1 MTTYT
6 LHIDEQTFAVEIG
19 TIQGNEAQVTVNQ
32 IPYTVT
38 IDSSGQVRPEN
49 VTRIADPLPRASAP
63 PAPAKPAASKP
74 AVSKSTNGA
83 KVTAPLPGKLL
94 SLLVKAGDP
103 VLAGQV
109 VAVIEAMKMEN
120 DIQSPLDGTVKEVR
134 AATGA
139 DLATGD
145 LIMVIG

>member
-19 TIQGNEAQVTVNQ
+19 IIQGNEAQVTVNQ

-38 IDSSGQVRPEN
+38 IDSSGQVRPEA
-49 VTRIADPLPRASAP
+49 VTRIADPVPASVSP
-63 PAPAKPAASKP
+63 PAAAKTTSKP
-74 AVSKSTNGA
+74 APSKSTNGV

-134 AATGA
+134 AAAGA

>member
-6 LHIDEQTFAVEIG
+6 FCIDDQTFSVEIG
-19 TIQGNEAQVTVNQ
+19 SVQGNLAQVTVNQ

-38 IDSSGQVRPEN
+38 IDTPGQVRSEA
-49 VTRIADPLPRASAP
+49 VTRIADPMPTAV
-63 PAPAKPAASKP
+63 PAKPVPKPAASKP
-74 AVSKSTNGA
+74 TNWV

-120 DIQSPLDGTVKEVR
+120 DIQSPLDGAVKEVGV
-134 AATGA
+134 ATGA

>member
-19 TIQGNEAQVTVNQ
+19 IIQGNEAQVIVNQ
-32 IPYTVT
+32 KPYTVT
-38 IDSSGQVRPEN
+38 IDDSGRVKPEA
-49 VTRIADPLPRASAP
+49 ISPAPLPTAAKLLAPRPASP
-63 PAPAKPAASKP
+63 
-74 AVSKSTNGA
+74 VSPKTAGGQR
-83 KVTAPLPGKLL
+83 VTAPLPGKIL
-94 SLLVKAGDP
+94 SLLVKAGDK

-120 DIQSPLDGTVKEVR
+120 DITSPVDGTIQEIRAVKDIDV
-134 AATGA
+134 
-139 DLATGD
+139 ATGD